1 MRLPLRPGCP
11 ITSADLVEVKR
22 VRHALIASSYRA
34 VAVHSPWSAYAD
46 KGAGKQPVTEMRDG
60 KRRPWTE
67 GQSPKRLAN
76 ITPTSANTGIVLG
89 GQHQLVAMDLDPAK
103 TVPATEQQAFSL
115 DLLRL
120 LRNDAL
126 WSALAEAPMR
136 LRPPASVVLLFRT
149 DLPMAKIRVQ
159 GMRGAVE
166 LLGNG
171 QHVVVDGWHPLSITG
186 EVVRWNW
193 RHGNAP
199 WTITALALP
208 VVGSAEV
215 HRLMDRIAA
224 SGVLG
229 QQTQRAACAGNPYTG
244 EPRASRYEA
253 TERLRHL
260 IAKHG
265 GWVKPAI
272 RELVAEI
279 GREGTGRHDG
289 LVAISG
295 RLVHQGWSD
304 EQALTFLVPLV
315 NTSFGEGDWSREV
328 EDALRHARG
337 RTPRRVQA
345 ANGVHWA

>member
-159 GMRGAVE
+159 GTRGAVE

-171 QHVVVDGWHPLSITG
+171 QHVVVHGWHPLSITG
-186 EVVRWNW
+186 GVVRWSW
-193 RHGNAP
+193 RHGHAP
-199 WTITALALP
+199 WTVTALALP

-215 HRLMDRIAA
+215 HRLMNSIAA

-229 QQTQRAACAGNPYTG
+229 ARVAHTTAPGGAG
-244 EPRASRYEA
+244 ASRARVSAYEA
-253 TERLRHL
+253 TGRLRSL
-260 IAKHG
+260 LEKHNG
-265 GWVKPAI
+265 LVKPAI
-272 RELVAEI
+272 RELISEI
-279 GREGTGRHDG
+279 GHEGHGRHDAV
-289 LVAISG
+289 VAITG
-295 RLVHQGWSD
+295 RLVHQGWTE
-304 EQALTFLVPLV
+304 EQVVEFLAPLV
-315 NTSFGEGDWSREV
+315 DVAFSEGSWLGEIEA
-328 EDALRHARG
+328 ALRHAKMR
-337 RTPRRVQA
+337 A
-345 ANGVHWA
+345 AERSCGMKGVTW